1 VTYHLQVLEEQA
13 TTLAMRKILS
23 NIHLRTFVVISTYVL
38 LYFMYAENTAIEPKA
53 RSFGFM
59 INANQSIM
67 LITFGW
73 LTLQWYYEANNRSHK
88 TLFFSFSMFCLIRL
102 FYRFYVLII
111 DGSLVSMHP
120 QYFFMLFIVGV
131 LVLIERR
138 WV

>member
-1 VTYHLQVLEEQA
+1 MQA
-13 TTLAMRKILS
+13 GLATAAGMRKILS

-73 LTLQWYYEANNRSHK
+73 LTLQWYYEAKNKSHK
-88 TLFFSFSMFCLIRL
+88 TLFFSFSMFCLVRL
-102 FYRFYVLII
+102 LYRFYVLII

-131 LVLIERR
+131 LVIIERR